1 MDVFALTM
9 RLKEEGAATVKAS
22 MDKLGRSFAGATTS
36 ATKMDSATISLA
48 GAMRTLAASFGARE
62 LAQMSDSYTNM
73 NSRLGLV
80 TKSTEQ
86 QVRVQAQL
94 FALAQETRTP
104 FEDIVNLYTKTANA
118 ATALNLSQEQVLLV
132 TSQTAKA
139 VALSGSTAAEA
150 AAAIQQLGQAFGNGA
165 VQAQEY
171 TSLAEQTPRLARAIA
186 ESFGIT
192 TAELRKAVLAG
203 RLNSQELAKAILQ
216 NKELAKEFAKLPTT
230 ISGAFTQLRNQVLLF
245 VGELNKGTG
254 AAESFVKF
262 ITALKNNLPLV
273 ASILVTVTA
282 AYVAYRTVL
291 FTVAAAEMA
300 VATAAAFASG
310 NLVKGALAVG
320 GAAAT
325 VLVFSKTLSSLQ
337 EMMTGV
343 TTATSSLAVAEGGLP
358 PKLAASNKEAKT
370 QVELMQELAALV
382 PITYQ
387 QAAIL
392 TREEERLKKAL
403 QAKQLPFEKEVE
415 LTEKLVGVRES
426 LASATV
432 SLTEKQLRNVERM
445 MSPGIGAVNSII
457 GPSTSFQVSPIV
469 EANARAAYKQI
480 TEKFQAN
487 IVKEN
492 EQLGA
497 FLQQDLQ
504 NTLYDSLIIGI
515 ETALQKGANIKD
527 AFGALGATLLSGIGS
542 VMINFG
548 KSLIPLGALMTKLRE
563 SFLALSGPGMIA
575 AGIGFIAIGAALRG
589 AAGRA
594 MQQGGGGSGGGN
606 VGGYSAPAMPSN
618 MTMPTNYYA
627 PTSAGSANTIEQ
639 INPISVTII
648 GPNDPTAQRQM
659 QELLRNAQRRG
670 NV

>member
-9 RLKEEGAATVKAS
+9 RLKEEGAATLKAS

-273 ASILVTVTA
+273 A
-282 AYVAYRTVL
+282 
-291 FTVAAAEMA
+291 
-300 VATAAAFASG
+300 
-310 NLVKGALAVG
+310 
-320 GAAAT
+320 
-325 VLVFSKTLSSLQ
+325 LSTQ
-337 EMMTGV
+337 E
-343 TTATSSLAVAEGGLP
+343 
-358 PKLAASNKEAKT
+358 
-370 QVELMQELAALV
+370 
-382 PITYQ
+382 
-387 QAAIL
+387 
-392 TREEERLKKAL
+392 
-403 QAKQLPFEKEVE
+403 
-415 LTEKLVGVRES
+415 
-426 LASATV
+426 
-432 SLTEKQLRNVERM
+432 
-445 MSPGIGAVNSII
+445 
-457 GPSTSFQVSPIV
+457 
-469 EANARAAYKQI
+469 
-480 TEKFQAN
+480 
-487 IVKEN
+487 
-492 EQLGA
+492 
-497 FLQQDLQ
+497 
-504 NTLYDSLIIGI
+504 
-515 ETALQKGANIKD
+515 
-527 AFGALGATLLSGIGS
+527 
-542 VMINFG
+542 
-548 KSLIPLGALMTKLRE
+548 
-563 SFLALSGPGMIA
+563 
-575 AGIGFIAIGAALRG
+575 
-589 AAGRA
+589 
-594 MQQGGGGSGGGN
+594 
-606 VGGYSAPAMPSN
+606 
-618 MTMPTNYYA
+618 
-627 PTSAGSANTIEQ
+627 
-639 INPISVTII
+639 
-648 GPNDPTAQRQM
+648 
-659 QELLRNAQRRG
+659 
-670 NV
+670 